1 MWAAIGCTAIGLTA
15 SRASAEAQL
24 VIEVETGKVLFAQ
37 NAAYPWY
44 PASVTKLM
52 TAYAVLRAV
61 KDGRLTLETAVPVSQ
76 AAAAQQPVKMGFPP
90 GTLVT
95 VDNALKMLMVRSSN
109 DMAVLLAEAVSGSI
123 ENFADTMNRHARRLG
138 MTQSTFVN
146 PNGLPA
152 DDQITPPRATLR
164 WWRAL

>member
-1 MWAAIGCTAIGLTA
+1 MTGRSNRCCRAVILGLTVGVLA
-15 SRASAEAQL
+15 LAATDRANAEAQL
-24 VIEVETGKVLFAQ
+24 LIEASTGKVLVAE

-61 KDGRLTLETAVPVSQ
+61 KDGRLTLETSVPVSQ

-109 DMAVLLAEAVSGSI
+109 DM
-123 ENFADTMNRHARRLG
+123 
-138 MTQSTFVN
+138 
-146 PNGLPA
+146 
-152 DDQITPPRATLR
+152 
-164 WWRAL
+164 